1 MSKYLEI
8 DYTPFDEMIEK
19 NKDKSIFLY
28 TNDEKILQRFREKY
42 LNVYTITS
50 KNRDVENMILCII
63 SDQFLGTELCN
74 TSELIY
80 SLRK

>member
-28 TNDEKILQRFREKY
+28 TNDENILQRFRE
-42 LNVYTITS
+42 NI
-50 KNRDVENMILCII
+50 
-63 SDQFLGTELCN
+63 
-74 TSELIY
+74 
-80 SLRK
+80 